1 MAAMWLVCVS
11 LTAVS
16 VVAFEG
22 ERSSD
27 LVFCPLQNQWVKR
40 SDPPKPKFSLA
51 AICAGSKTK
60 DRFLEKL
67 TERSDVAVSD
77 ADSLENLFFGFQAK
91 GEQAFAEMPS
101 SPYSP
106 EKQIAAI
113 ETIQTGTSTSR
124 ATVTAAAFTKNFT
137 LAQFSRPPT
146 REVRSNFAS
155 LHSCELNAFSVSVA
169 PRGPPVS
176 L

>member
-1 MAAMWLVCVS
+1 MAAMWLICVS
-11 LTAVS
+11 LTALS

-67 TERSDVAVSD
+67 AERSDVAVSD
-77 ADSLENLFFGFQAK
+77 ADSLENLFFGFQSK

-101 SPYSP
+101 SPNSP
-106 EKQIAAI
+106 ERQIAAI
-113 ETIQTGTSTSR
+113 ETFQTGT
-124 ATVTAAAFTKNFT
+124 ATNRTIVAAAVANKFT

-155 LHSCELNAFSVSVA
+155 LHSRELNAFSVSVA